1 MLLIKKG
8 NLKSDKLQVESD
20 DEREARL
27 DAILSHTCGNLN
39 ENMQDVETDLI
50 IDHSP
55 VRRRKNL
62 VLSKIQKMA
71 DFPKSQKPLRKLLS
85 NERGILE

>member
-27 DAILSHTCGNLN
+27 DVVLS
-39 ENMQDVETDLI
+39 MQNKETDLI
-50 IDHSP
+50 IDLFS
-55 VRRRKNL
+55 VRHKKKSSTVKNSKNGRL
-62 VLSKIQKMA
+62 PKKPKTPSKIIVK
-71 DFPKSQKPLRKLLS
+71 
-85 NERGILE
+85 

>member
-27 DAILSHTCGNLN
+27 DAVLSHACGNIN
-39 ENMQDVETDLI
+39 ENIQDKETDLI
-50 IDHSP
+50 INLSP
-55 VRRRKNL
+55 VRLSTVKNPKNGRL
-62 VLSKIQKMA
+62 PKKPKTPSKIVVK
-71 DFPKSQKPLRKLLS
+71 
-85 NERGILE
+85 